1 LTLLET
7 FTSNWLDRL
16 KAPTV
21 DKRSSHKHTGM
32 FIDFDIFLA
41 ISLTDCAD
49 GPNEPSILIGFPI
62 MIPPILFSS
71 TITMTS
77 FIILSVLIL
86 FRVLNGVA
94 IDCLSSQIDTPIL
107 FDPKSK
113 PINLVL
119 FVCFFLNSSI
129 VIILYILC
137 LSDTLQIFKYHMTIN
152 LKTIKHISKLSRIS
166 VDDKKA
172 KKLEGDLNSIFE
184 FIEKL
189 NELDTDKVEPLTSI
203 AETTLKFRTDEV
215 KSKDIRNQILK
226 NSPEKNE
233 DFFVVPK
240 VVE

>member
-1 LTLLET
+1 
-7 FTSNWLDRL
+7 
-16 KAPTV
+16 
-21 DKRSSHKHTGM
+21 
-32 FIDFDIFLA
+32 
-41 ISLTDCAD
+41 
-49 GPNEPSILIGFPI
+49 
-62 MIPPILFSS
+62 
-71 TITMTS
+71 
-77 FIILSVLIL
+77 
-86 FRVLNGVA
+86 
-94 IDCLSSQIDTPIL
+94 
-107 FDPKSK
+107 
-113 PINLVL
+113 
-119 FVCFFLNSSI
+119 
-129 VIILYILC
+129 
-137 LSDTLQIFKYHMTIN
+137 MTIN